1 MDTCNKIKYLRCL
14 LHTFKEKNPVY
25 YVFLSVNVLNTHL
38 LYILD
43 SWIKNVN
50 LHKPLIFVNNT
61 KNVHKNLKILHEGH
75 STLCTAVM
83 SKCEYDLFLSK
94 KDIF

>member
-43 SWIKNVN
+43 S
-50 LHKPLIFVNNT
+50 
-61 KNVHKNLKILHEGH
+61 
-75 STLCTAVM
+75 
-83 SKCEYDLFLSK
+83 
-94 KDIF
+94 